1 MAGAIH
7 IYLGN
12 SISKRFLGSLNE
24 FQQGS
29 FTAQNIND
37 IQIHFQK
44 PDSRFA
50 ANYLSLHKN

>member
-1 MAGAIH
+1 MLFLVSLCKGRFFSQRYNSETERKSNH

-12 SISKRFLGSLNE
+12 SILKWFLGSLDE

-37 IQIHFQK
+37 I
-44 PDSRFA
+44 
-50 ANYLSLHKN
+50 